1 MLAYTVI
8 LFFFGYSFISPP
20 FMCAPYIEFRITSG
34 QGSVICWA
42 GSFSPVLWDILLHLA
57 QRIVHVHS
65 HAVVETKQR
74 GHIVVVREESLSAVF
89 AIGNQHI
96 FYGDTVVRQGL
107 PKIFLS

>member
-42 GSFSPVLWDILLHLA
+42 GSFYSRALGY
-57 QRIVHVHS
+57 S
-65 HAVVETKQR
+65 
-74 GHIVVVREESLSAVF
+74 SASS
-89 AIGNQHI
+89 AAHR
-96 FYGDTVVRQGL
+96 TR
-107 PKIFLS
+107 P